1 MAFGAQRAQVL
12 PLVRRRGLILTT
24 IGVALGLVGTAA
36 GERFLQGMLLG
47 ITPLDKKTFMTVSLM
62 FGVMA
67 RFASYVPAHRA
78 TKVDPIVP

>member
-1 MAFGAQRAQVL
+1 
-12 PLVRRRGLILTT
+12 
-24 IGVALGLVGTAA
+24 
-36 GERFLQGMLLG
+36 MLLG

-78 TKVDPIVP
+78 TKVDPMVP